1 MDQII
6 KTIDNDMTP
15 RFGHTLT
22 LVCKTKGQEKAI
34 LFGINKLILNIA
46 SGTVPNPR
54 AAHAAC
60 SPSENQLIIYGGA
73 TGCK

>member
-1 MDQII
+1 MGQ
-6 KTIDNDMTP
+6 
-15 RFGHTLT
+15 
-22 LVCKTKGQEKAI
+22 TKSY
-34 LFGINKLILNIA
+34 LNNNKLILNIA